1 MSNVKKEQLE
11 FAKKK
16 AGEISS
22 KKTDNIHL
30 AEERGQSVDDKNMDS
45 EDRYSGVLRKS
56 EVVTSTTTK
65 NSTSSSEKKQS
76 KDEKTGGKKKVKSKL
91 RASAAEWKPSFK
103 IPPARP
109 PVPQF
114 PTPMMQPPQQMYM
127 HHPHQQYPHQMYG
140 VPQGMM
146 MPHQYPR
153 GRPR

>member
-16 AGEISS
+16 AEEISS

-56 EVVTSTTTK
+56 EVVTSTTTT
-65 NSTSSSEKKQS
+65 NSTSSSSEKKQS
-76 KDEKTGGKKKVKSKL
+76 KDEKTGKLKSKL
-91 RASAAEWKPSFK
+91 NPNAAEWKPSFK

-109 PVPQF
+109 PVSQF
-114 PTPMMQPPQQMYM
+114 PTPMMQPPHNMYM
-127 HHPHQQYPHQMYG
+127 HPHQQYPHQMYG
-140 VPQGMM
+140 VPHGMM
-146 MPHQYPR
+146 MPQYPR
-153 GRPR
+153 GRPG